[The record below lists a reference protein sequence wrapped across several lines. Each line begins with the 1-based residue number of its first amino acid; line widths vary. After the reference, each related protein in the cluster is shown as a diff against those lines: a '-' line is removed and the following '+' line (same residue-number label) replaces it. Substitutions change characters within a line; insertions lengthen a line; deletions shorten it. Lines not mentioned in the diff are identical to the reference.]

1 MAKKTAQVR
10 LSNAEADEIF
20 QSVFACK
27 PAIPEADLQ
36 EVADLVGN
44 QERVIRAWRLAAFLG
59 TKGGDFFKNMT
70 ADEAATLAEAVE
82 PLNQFSELMNSMSEV
97 SKTVVARLSVAC
109 IFHGVDPVGGNHLA
123 TA

>member
-27 PAIPEADLQ
+27 PAIPESDLQ

-109 IFHGVDPVGGNHLA
+109 IFHGFDPVGGNHL
-123 TA
+123 TTT